1 MNTEGNNVP
10 ENPTETAIVEEMVEE
25 QADPKDALIQQLT
38 TERDQLKD
46 QLLRVMAE
54 AQNVQRRL
62 RQSMEEDRKFAAKP
76 LVERLL
82 PVLDSFE
89 RSLDAAEKGA
99 SFESLLD
106 GVRVVDKQLRQAL
119 EAANVKR
126 IESIGKTYDPEVH
139 EALLSHE
146 TDEHPEDTVTDEIES
161 GYTMHGRVVRPAK
174 VRVSKKP

>member
-1 MNTEGNNVP
+1 M
-10 ENPTETAIVEEMVEE
+10 
-25 QADPKDALIQQLT
+25 D
-38 TERDQLKD
+38 
-46 QLLRVMAE
+46 
-54 AQNVQRRL
+54 
-62 RQSMEEDRKFAAKP
+62 EDRKFAAKP

-99 SFESLLD
+99 SFESLLE

-119 EAANVKR
+119 ETVQVKR
-126 IESIGKTYDPEVH
+126 IESVGKPYDPEVH